1 MVDKLMTKT
10 QNFVIVEHNDLTRRL
25 SVAFHR
31 GYIQDVNARIADIYA
46 DTVATQAS
54 KDKTISDLLMIRD
67 QNYSN
72 ICLPAWNKLELGWT
86 EYDTKEP
93 FWSSYEVEPS
103 ISGNV
108 RYTDLMFMSK
118 LMSTIVTQV
127 SKHRQGDNW
136 FKDDSNH
143 AYLDGLDGILAL
155 LQVLRR
161 KKIKG
166 FIPAKRVILP
176 CGLSEI
182 VECTWQELGGKD
194 VLDSTGPEQH
204 NYKVEV
210 SSFDA
215 ELPCQQ

>member
-1 MVDKLMTKT
+1 MTKT

-31 GYIQDVNARIADIYA
+31 GYTQDINARIADIYA

-54 KDKTISDLLMIRD
+54 KDKNISDLLMIKGR
-67 QNYSN
+67 NMIYTTL
-72 ICLPAWNKLELGWT
+72 CLPAWNKLELGWT
-86 EYDTKEP
+86 EYDTEEP

-155 LQVLRR
+155 LQVLRNKR
-161 KKIKG
+161 IKG

-176 CGLSEI
+176 CGLSQI
-182 VECTWQELGGKD
+182 VECTWEELGSKD
-194 VLDSTGPEQH
+194 ILHSTGPEQH
-204 NYKVEV
+204 NYTIGRV
-210 SSFDA
+210 SFHDA
-215 ELPCQQ
+215 ESLCQQ